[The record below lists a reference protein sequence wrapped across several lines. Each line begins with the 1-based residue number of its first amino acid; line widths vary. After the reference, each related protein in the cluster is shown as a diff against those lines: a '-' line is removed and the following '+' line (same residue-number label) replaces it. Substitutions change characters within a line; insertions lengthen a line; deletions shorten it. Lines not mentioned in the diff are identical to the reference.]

1 MDMSDWIKDK
11 VGDGEL
17 KCFSKEHEP
26 SDFSWLGKQC
36 AITPWGVYDGGCD
49 SYGHMH
55 GTEVGDICVLK
66 LNWEAIP
73 KKKAN
78 EWDDGDEETAGALPG
93 ILVHEACFCL
103 LRDALSEL
111 KPLKA
116 FKSLEK
122 HLDDM
127 DQCLD
132 CVPAELYGPI
142 VRNQGQDYELN
153 ENEGYLIA
161 PITPIDELP
170 GMLLERPTERL
181 LPEFPTDLGLMICGK
196 LDTEA
201 LLALALTCKAW
212 LQYARYAPLWTSR
225 GHAIVDDESILRT
238 FSSAESMANYQRC
251 RRVAD
256 SIISSCLQ
264 APAEK
269 AKKEVAEGDWTQ
281 YTVAMLK
288 EELRSRNLKV
298 SGKKSEL
305 IARLEE
311 NPAKKIKISE

>member
-36 AITPWGVYDGGCD
+36 AITSLGVYKGRCD
-49 SYGHMH
+49 DYGRMKD
-55 GTEVGDICVLK
+55 TEAGNICVLK
-66 LNWEAIP
+66 LNWDRVL
-73 KKKAN
+73 KK
-78 EWDDGDEETAGALPG
+78 TADSDRQILLPG
-93 ILVHEACFCL
+93 ILIHQDCFCL
-103 LRDALSEL
+103 LEKAWAKVL
-111 KPLKA
+111 PTNA

-153 ENEGYLIA
+153 ENEGQLIA

-201 LLALALTCKAW
+201 LLALALTCKAG